1 MSILK
6 RTHTCGQL
14 RIGDVKSVVI
24 LVGWVSSVRDHGGL
38 IFVDLRD
45 RYGITQVVFNPDTG
59 SEFYDIARQLRQ
71 EYVIAIKGSVSA
83 RPTGTVNPNLD
94 TGEIEVHADRLEVL
108 NKSETPPFEIADESN
123 VSLELRLKYR
133 YLDLR
138 RSIMQKRLIFRHKIC
153 QTIREYLDRLNFVD
167 IETPVLTKS
176 TPEGA
181 RDYLVPSRVNLG
193 KFYALPQ
200 SPQLF
205 KQILMVAGYDRYFQI
220 VRCFRDEDLRAQR
233 QPEFTQMDME
243 MSFIDENDIIRI
255 IEGLVATIFD
265 KVIGKKVLTPFP
277 RLSYKEAM
285 TSYGCDAPDLR
296 FDMKIKDISDI
307 AQTSNFKVFLDTI
320 KSGGQ
325 VRGIN
330 ATGCG
335 NYSRKDIDDLTAFVG
350 QFGAKGLAWFKVEEN
365 SLASSIAKFFPL
377 ENQENIQ
384 RRMDAKRGDLLL
396 FVADKPKVVSQSLA
410 QLRLHLGHKN
420 KLINTSVFHF
430 SWVVD
435 FPLFDYNQD
444 LQRYEALHHP
454 FTSPYPD
461 DLPLLEEKPLE
472 VKARAYDLV
481 LNGVELGGGSI
492 RIHTPEVQK
501 RVFRLLGIDDA
512 NAAAKFGFL
521 LDALKYGAPPHGGIA
536 LGVDR
541 MVTLLLQLDDIR
553 EVIAFPK
560 TQKATCLMTNAPSEV
575 DTQQLCDLGIR
586 LTEHT

>member
-1 MSILK
+1 MSKLK

-14 RIGDVKSVVI
+14 RIKDVKSTVT
-24 LVGWVSSVRDHGGL
+24 LLGWVSSIRDHGGL
-38 IFVDLRD
+38 IFIDLRD
-45 RYGITQVVFNPDTG
+45 RYGITQVVFNPDKG
-59 SEFYDIARQLRQ
+59 NEFYTTAGQLRP
-71 EYVIAIKGSVSA
+71 EYVVAIQGAVSA
-83 RPTGTVNPNLD
+83 RPEGTLNPNLD
-94 TGEIEVHADRLEVL
+94 TGEIEVYADTLEIL
-108 NKSETPPFEIADESN
+108 NKSETPPFEIEDESK
-123 VSLELRLKYR
+123 VSLELRLKHR

-138 RSIMQKRLIFRHKIC
+138 RPVMQRRLIFRHKVC
-153 QTIREYLDRLNFVD
+153 QVIREYLDRLNFID

-243 MSFIDENDIIRI
+243 MSFVDENDIIQI
-255 IEGLVATIFD
+255 IEGLVAAIFD
-265 KVIGKKVLTPFP
+265 KVIGKKVATPFP
-277 RLSYKEAM
+277 RLSYNEAM
-285 TSYGCDAPDLR
+285 ASYGCDAPDLR
-296 FDMKIKDISDI
+296 FGMKIKDISDI
-307 AQTSNFKVFLDTI
+307 VQKSDFKVFLDTV

-325 VRGIN
+325 VRGVN
-330 ATGCG
+330 ANGCG
-335 NYSRKDIDDLTAFVG
+335 NFSRKDIDDLTAFVG
-350 QFGAKGLAWFKVEEN
+350 QFGAKGLAWFKVEEKGL
-365 SLASSIAKFFPL
+365 SSSITKFFP
-377 ENQENIQ
+377 EETREKIRQY
-384 RRMDAKRGDLLL
+384 MDAKKGDLLL

-410 QLRLHLGHKN
+410 QLRLHLAQKN
-420 KLINTSVFHF
+420 KLIDTNTFYF

-435 FPLFDYNQD
+435 FPLFDYNED

-454 FTSPYPD
+454 FTSPHPD
-461 DLPLLEEKPLE
+461 DLPILEEKPLE

-492 RIHTPEVQK
+492 RIHAPEVQK
-501 RVFRLLGIDDA
+501 RVFRLLGIEDESA
-512 NAAAKFGFL
+512 YAKFGFL

-575 DTQQLCDLGIR
+575 DLQQLKELGIR
-586 LTEHT
+586 LL

>member
-1 MSILK
+1 MPNMK
-6 RTHTCGQL
+6 RSHTCGQL
-14 RIGDVKSVVI
+14 RITDAKSTAT
-24 LVGWVSSVRDHGGL
+24 LMGWVSSIRDHGGL
-38 IFVDLRD
+38 IFIDLRD
-45 RYGITQVVFNPDTG
+45 RYGVTQVVFDPMKG
-59 SEFYDIARQLRQ
+59 KEFYDTAGQLRP
-71 EYVIAIKGSVSA
+71 EYVVAIQGIVSP
-83 RPTGTVNPNLD
+83 RPEGTVNPNLD
-94 TGEIEVHADRLEVL
+94 TGEIEIFADAIEIL
-108 NKSETPPFEIADESN
+108 NRSETPPFEITDEGK
-123 VSLELRLKYR
+123 VSLELRLKHR

-138 RSIMQKRLIFRHKIC
+138 RSVMQKRLIFRHKVC
-153 QTIREYLDRLNFVD
+153 QTIRECLDRLNFVD

-181 RDYLVPSRVNLG
+181 RDYLVPSRVNPG

-205 KQILMVAGYDRYFQI
+205 KQLLMVEGYDRYFQI

-243 MSFIDENDIIRI
+243 MSFVDEYDIIQVVEELI
-255 IEGLVATIFD
+255 VAIFD
-265 KVIGKKVLTPFP
+265 KVLGKKITAPFP

-285 TSYGCDAPDLR
+285 ASYGCDAPDLR
-296 FDMKIKDISDI
+296 FGMKIIDVSTIVQKSD
-307 AQTSNFKVFLDTI
+307 FKVFSDTI

-325 VRGIN
+325 VRGLN

-335 NYSRKDIDDLTAFVG
+335 NFSRKDIDDLTVFVG
-350 QFGAKGLAWFKVEEN
+350 QFGAKGLAWFKVEE
-365 SLASSIAKFFPL
+365 SGLSSSIAKFFPSETQAEL
-377 ENQENIQ
+377 QKH
-384 RRMDAKRGDLLL
+384 MDAKKGDLLL

-410 QLRLHLGHKN
+410 QLRLHLGQKN
-420 KLINTSVFHF
+420 KLIDTATFNF
-430 SWVVD
+430 SWIVD
-435 FPLFDYNQD
+435 FPLFDYNED
-444 LQRYEALHHP
+444 LKRYEALHHP
-454 FTSPYPD
+454 FTSPHPD
-461 DLPLLEEKPLE
+461 DLPTMEQKPLE

-501 RVFRLLGIDDA
+501 KVFRLLGIDDESA
-512 NAAAKFGFL
+512 YAKFGFL

-575 DTQQLCDLGIR
+575 DVQQLNELGIR
-586 LTEHT
+586 LI